1 MRRIIGPMVV
11 VALAAAATFGASGAR
26 AEDVGVGEGHT
37 PVLVCHWVPAHDGS
51 FVFITV
57 DDDGADG
64 NTNLEAHYGHV
75 NDVIN
80 PPDGVCG
87 DVGDID

>member
-1 MRRIIGPMVV
+1 MRRIIGAVAV
-11 VALAAAATFGASGAR
+11 VALVAAAGLGVNGAL
-26 AEDVGVGEGHT
+26 AEGEGHT

>member
-1 MRRIIGPMVV
+1 MKRIIGAVAV
-11 VALAAAATFGASGAR
+11 VALVAGAMLGASGAR
-26 AEDVGVGEGHT
+26 AEGEGEGHT

-51 FVFITV
+51 FVFLTV

-64 NTNLEAHYGHV
+64 NVNLEAHAGHV

-80 PPDGVCG
+80 PPDGVCDG
-87 DVGDID
+87 GDID